1 MNILIFFAIIF
12 VTIILAILINRIVKC
27 PTLVGFVFFSI
38 TLLVAIIL
46 SSIVL
51 VILAV
56 ILGIIAFISAFL
68 DCVFKQCRFFRNNS
82 CLNCHNPYRD
92 DCDNSN
98 NENNN
103 ELTIINGNGD
113 VVARINGNSIIC
125 TEDNGCGCGCGGRNN
140 LLSEASN
147 TNVISNQETTT
158 SCNNCGCN
166 RSYKRNRYY

>member
-38 TLLVAIIL
+38 TLLIAIIL
-46 SSIVL
+46 SSIAL
-51 VILAV
+51 VILSI
-56 ILGIIAFISAFL
+56 ILGIIAFASAFL
-68 DCVFKQCRFFRNNS
+68 DCIFKRCAFFRNNC
-82 CLNCHNPYRD
+82 CLQCHNPYEN
-92 DCDNSN
+92 DCNNSN

-103 ELTIINGNGD
+103 RLTIINSNGE
-113 VVARINGNSIIC
+113 VVARINGNSITC
-125 TEDNGCGCGCGGRNN
+125 TDDNGCGCGGKNN
-140 LLSEASN
+140 LLSEVST
-147 TNVISNQETTT
+147 TNLINNQETTS